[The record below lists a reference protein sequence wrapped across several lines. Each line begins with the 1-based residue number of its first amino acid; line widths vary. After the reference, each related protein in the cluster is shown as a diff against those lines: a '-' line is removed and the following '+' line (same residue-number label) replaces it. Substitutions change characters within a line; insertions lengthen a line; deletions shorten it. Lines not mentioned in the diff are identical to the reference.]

1 MTPNAPRHP
10 VTLATNGTVR
20 TDDWFWLRDRDNP
33 EVLAYLAAENAH
45 TDAWFAETGDLREQ
59 LYREMLGRIEETDLS
74 VPERRDGWLYYS
86 RTEEGKQYAILC
98 RKRGNWDAPE
108 EIVLDQ
114 NELARDQPYFRLGAF
129 EPSPDHTLLAYS
141 TDTDGDEKYDL
152 VIRNLSTGELLPDSI
167 DNIAAGAEWSA
178 DGKYLFYATLDE
190 TQRPWRVMRH
200 ALGDG
205 SGSSVIGHQ
214 SSGAVDDR
222 RLKTDD
228 HHHDPIVYEEQD
240 ARFVVGLDTTRSRR
254 FIRIYCA
261 SHSCSEVRLIDAER
275 PLDAP
280 RVVIPRKPE
289 VEYTVE
295 HHDERLF
302 IVTNDGAENFRLMEM
317 MVDGSSVV
325 SHQSSG
331 SVDDRRPTTDDLS
344 DDRSPKT
351 DDLSE
356 DRRPTTDDIKL
367 DSVDAFRD
375 YLVIWERSEAAPR
388 VTVRNLRTGE
398 SHQISFPEEVFS
410 VQPGGNPEF
419 DTQVLRF
426 TYTSLVTP
434 VSVIDYDMATRTW
447 TERKRQ
453 AVKGY
458 DPSQYRSK
466 REFAVTAD
474 GARIPVSLVWRDGR
488 QVVGHR
494 SSTAPDGRSPTTDDP
509 PEDRRPTTDG
519 PQPLL
524 LRGYGAYGVN
534 YDPVFSSNAVSLLD
548 RGFVLAIAHIRGGE
562 DLGRPWYRHGKLLE
576 KRNSFSDF
584 IASAE
589 HLIAT
594 GWTSPDQLVIWGG
607 SAGGLLMGAVVNQRP
622 DLFAGVVAQVP
633 FVDVLT
639 TMLDESIPLTVM
651 EYEEWGN
658 PNMPEYFEYI
668 RSYSPYDNVHPD
680 HYPAMLVTAG
690 LNDPRVGFW
699 EPAKWVAKLRTMK
712 TDSNPLLLRT
722 HMGAGHSGA
731 SGRYD
736 VLREVAEEY
745 AFVVRVGTGQDGRVM
760 QG

>member
-1 MTPNAPRHP
+1 
-10 VTLATNGTVR
+10 
-20 TDDWFWLRDRDNP
+20 
-33 EVLAYLAAENAH
+33 
-45 TDAWFAETGDLREQ
+45 
-59 LYREMLGRIEETDLS
+59 
-74 VPERRDGWLYYS
+74 
-86 RTEEGKQYAILC
+86 
-98 RKRGNWDAPE
+98 
-108 EIVLDQ
+108 
-114 NELARDQPYFRLGAF
+114 
-129 EPSPDHTLLAYS
+129 
-141 TDTDGDEKYDL
+141 
-152 VIRNLSTGELLPDSI
+152 
-167 DNIAAGAEWSA
+167 
-178 DGKYLFYATLDE
+178 
-190 TQRPWRVMRH
+190 
-200 ALGDG
+200 
-205 SGSSVIGHQ
+205 
-214 SSGAVDDR
+214 
-222 RLKTDD
+222 
-228 HHHDPIVYEEQD
+228 
-240 ARFVVGLDTTRSRR
+240 
-254 FIRIYCA
+254 
-261 SHSCSEVRLIDAER
+261 
-275 PLDAP
+275 
-280 RVVIPRKPE
+280 
-289 VEYTVE
+289 
-295 HHDERLF
+295 
-302 IVTNDGAENFRLMEM
+302 
-317 MVDGSSVV
+317 
-325 SHQSSG
+325 
-331 SVDDRRPTTDDLS
+331 
-344 DDRSPKT
+344 
-351 DDLSE
+351 
-356 DRRPTTDDIKL
+356 
-367 DSVDAFRD
+367 
-375 YLVIWERSEAAPR
+375 

-466 REFAVTAD
+466 REFAVAAD

-745 AFVVRVGTGQDGRVM
+745 AFVVRVGTGRDGRVM

>member
-1 MTPNAPRHP
+1 
-10 VTLATNGTVR
+10 
-20 TDDWFWLRDRDNP
+20 
-33 EVLAYLAAENAH
+33 
-45 TDAWFAETGDLREQ
+45 
-59 LYREMLGRIEETDLS
+59 
-74 VPERRDGWLYYS
+74 
-86 RTEEGKQYAILC
+86 
-98 RKRGNWDAPE
+98 
-108 EIVLDQ
+108 
-114 NELARDQPYFRLGAF
+114 
-129 EPSPDHTLLAYS
+129 
-141 TDTDGDEKYDL
+141 
-152 VIRNLSTGELLPDSI
+152 
-167 DNIAAGAEWSA
+167 
-178 DGKYLFYATLDE
+178 
-190 TQRPWRVMRH
+190 
-200 ALGDG
+200 
-205 SGSSVIGHQ
+205 
-214 SSGAVDDR
+214 
-222 RLKTDD
+222 
-228 HHHDPIVYEEQD
+228 
-240 ARFVVGLDTTRSRR
+240 
-254 FIRIYCA
+254 
-261 SHSCSEVRLIDAER
+261 
-275 PLDAP
+275 
-280 RVVIPRKPE
+280 
-289 VEYTVE
+289 
-295 HHDERLF
+295 
-302 IVTNDGAENFRLMEM
+302 
-317 MVDGSSVV
+317 
-325 SHQSSG
+325 
-331 SVDDRRPTTDDLS
+331 
-344 DDRSPKT
+344 
-351 DDLSE
+351 
-356 DRRPTTDDIKL
+356 
-367 DSVDAFRD
+367 
-375 YLVIWERSEAAPR
+375 

-434 VSVIDYDMATRTW
+434 VSVIDYDMATRRW

-466 REFAVTAD
+466 REFAVAAD
-474 GARIPVSLVWRDGR
+474 GARIPISLVWRDGR

-658 PNMPEYFEYI
+658 PNVPEYFEYI

>member
-1 MTPNAPRHP
+1 
-10 VTLATNGTVR
+10 
-20 TDDWFWLRDRDNP
+20 
-33 EVLAYLAAENAH
+33 
-45 TDAWFAETGDLREQ
+45 
-59 LYREMLGRIEETDLS
+59 
-74 VPERRDGWLYYS
+74 
-86 RTEEGKQYAILC
+86 
-98 RKRGNWDAPE
+98 
-108 EIVLDQ
+108 
-114 NELARDQPYFRLGAF
+114 
-129 EPSPDHTLLAYS
+129 
-141 TDTDGDEKYDL
+141 
-152 VIRNLSTGELLPDSI
+152 
-167 DNIAAGAEWSA
+167 
-178 DGKYLFYATLDE
+178 
-190 TQRPWRVMRH
+190 
-200 ALGDG
+200 
-205 SGSSVIGHQ
+205 
-214 SSGAVDDR
+214 
-222 RLKTDD
+222 
-228 HHHDPIVYEEQD
+228 
-240 ARFVVGLDTTRSRR
+240 
-254 FIRIYCA
+254 
-261 SHSCSEVRLIDAER
+261 
-275 PLDAP
+275 
-280 RVVIPRKPE
+280 
-289 VEYTVE
+289 
-295 HHDERLF
+295 
-302 IVTNDGAENFRLMEM
+302 
-317 MVDGSSVV
+317 
-325 SHQSSG
+325 
-331 SVDDRRPTTDDLS
+331 
-344 DDRSPKT
+344 
-351 DDLSE
+351 
-356 DRRPTTDDIKL
+356 
-367 DSVDAFRD
+367 
-375 YLVIWERSEAAPR
+375 

-434 VSVIDYDMATRTW
+434 VSVIDYDMATRAW

-466 REFAVTAD
+466 REFAVAAD

-488 QVVGHR
+488 
-494 SSTAPDGRSPTTDDP
+494 DGRHCEGAEHPKQSGRLDRDAGYPIASSASPPRNDT
-509 PEDRRPTTDG
+509 RPASRV
-519 PQPLL
+519 PSPLL
-524 LRGYGAYGVN
+524 LRGYGAYGIN

-651 EYEEWGN
+651 EYEDWGN
-658 PNMPEYFEYI
+658 PNVPEYFEYI

>member
-1 MTPNAPRHP
+1 MTHDSRLTTHDSMAPNAPRHP
-10 VTLATNGTVR
+10 TPLATNGTVR
-20 TDDWFWLRDRDNP
+20 TDDWYWLRDRDNP
-33 EVLAYLAAENAH
+33 EVRAYLEAENAW
-45 TDAWFAETGDLREQ
+45 TDAWFAQTGDLREQ
-59 LYREMLGRIEETDLS
+59 LYREMLGRIQETDLS
-74 VPERRDGWLYYS
+74 VPELRDGWLYYS

-98 RKRGNWDAPE
+98 RKRGTWDAPE
-108 EIVLDQ
+108 EVLLDQ
-114 NELARDQPYFRLGAF
+114 NELARDKPYFRLGAF

-152 VIRNLSTGELLPDSI
+152 EVKHLSTGELLPDRI

-178 DGKYLFYATLDE
+178 DAKYLFYTTLDE
-190 TQRPWRVMRH
+190 TLRPWRVMRH

-205 SGSSVIGHQ
+205 GGRGSRVEGRGCIL
-214 SSGAVDDR
+214 DP
-222 RLKTDD
+222 RLSTLDS
-228 HHHDPIVYEEQD
+228 HSTLDPIIYEEPD
-240 ARFVVGLDTTRSRR
+240 HRFFVSIDTTRSRR
-254 FIRIYCA
+254 FIRIYLA
-261 SHSCSEVRLIDAER
+261 SHSSSEVRLLDAER
-275 PLDAP
+275 PLDPP

-289 VEYTVE
+289 VEYLVE

-302 IVTNDGAENFRLMEM
+302 IVTNDGAENFRLVE
-317 MVDGSSVV
+317 VLLDELPIAERSALSAQRLAL
-325 SHQSSG
+325 SA
-331 SVDDRRPTTDDLS
+331 RRATPDV
-344 DDRSPKT
+344 
-351 DDLSE
+351 
-356 DRRPTTDDIKL
+356 KL

-375 YLVIWERSEAAPR
+375 HLVIWERAEATPR
-388 VTVRNLRTGE
+388 VTVRNLRNGE
-398 SHQISFPEEVFS
+398 SHRISFPEEVFS

-419 DTQVLRF
+419 DTHILRF
-426 TYTSLVTP
+426 HYTSLVTP
-434 VSVIDYDMATRTW
+434 MSVIDYDMETRTW

-453 AVKGY
+453 PVKGY
-458 DPSQYRSK
+458 DPSHYRTK
-466 REFAVTAD
+466 REFAVAGD
-474 GARIPVSLVWRDGR
+474 GSRIPISLVWRDGR
-488 QVVGHR
+488 RPTPDARR
-494 SSTAPDGRSPTTDDP
+494 STLHS
-509 PEDRRPTTDG
+509 RPTTLD
-519 PQPLL
+519 PRPLL

-562 DLGRPWYRHGKLLE
+562 ELGRPWYRHGKLLE

-589 HLIAT
+589 HLIAS
-594 GWTSPDQLVIWGG
+594 GWTSPDKLVIWGG

-639 TMLDESIPLTVM
+639 TMLDESLPLTVM

-658 PNMPEYFEYI
+658 PNDPQYFEYI
-668 RSYSPYDNVHPD
+668 RSYSPYDNVQATQ
-680 HYPAMLVTAG
+680 YPPMLVTAG

-712 TDSNPLLLRT
+712 TDQNPLLLRT

-745 AFVVRVGTGQDGRVM
+745 AFVLQVGRDGQDGRDGQVPADRHSRAS
-760 QG
+760 GNP